1 MHPPTIT
8 TISSKS
14 SFTYKQNAR
23 ILFDNETSQ
32 DIKRAPVPKPSY
44 VPYNIPHDY
53 RRWGWSSPTTSA
65 RWSSSLSNAN
75 LRRLSSSWRLP
86 NPSHGRLGV
95 AWESKIWTQ
104 NGVVMMIIWSGLT
117 IASRRLSGNKELRK
131 FHGYC
136 TKILVHSAVV
146 GKWNIYLTSG
156 IPIPCKSSI
165 LQTRRRE
172 RRSLTVTGFR
182 IINRRTKHKAWLS
195 SSVHIILGASL
206 SDVCSSS
213 REAST
218 MLIHTSTQRTRCYT
232 WHTMQACG

>member
-32 DIKRAPVPKPSY
+32 DIERAPVPKPSY
-44 VPYNIPHDY
+44 IPYNIPHDY

-95 AWESKIWTQ
+95 AWESKNLNPKWRRHDDNLVRPNHSLETLKRQQRAPKVPWLLHQDPCTLRSCGEMEYIPHIWHSHPLQ
-104 NGVVMMIIWSGLT
+104 VVDPPNPTKRAKIPN
-117 IASRRLSGNKELRK
+117 RDRL
-131 FHGYC
+131 
-136 TKILVHSAVV
+136 
-146 GKWNIYLTSG
+146 
-156 IPIPCKSSI
+156 
-165 LQTRRRE
+165 
-172 RRSLTVTGFR
+172 
-182 IINRRTKHKAWLS
+182 
-195 SSVHIILGASL
+195 
-206 SDVCSSS
+206 
-213 REAST
+213 
-218 MLIHTSTQRTRCYT
+218 
-232 WHTMQACG
+232 